1 MQDNPIL
8 RNFKNLSILLVY
20 CLTFALISFLIL
32 IFGLGIDYKTSI
44 ADSIVSAIF
53 LCGFTIIWF
62 YPARYISIEQNKL
75 LKVLI
80 SHEISAI
87 ISSAIW
93 ILLIHITMVQV
104 LGFENEYQNFFYE
117 TLIWRFLVGWVL
129 YALVVSFYYLV
140 SYYNEL
146 KERAVKES
154 ELKNLI
160 TQAELR
166 SLKFQINPHFIFNSL
181 NSMSALTEI
190 DPKKAKEMIIKL
202 ADFLRY
208 ILATNDREKNKL
220 SEELKNIRLYLE
232 IEKIRFEDKFDYSEN
247 IDEECKKAEIPNML
261 LQPLFE
267 NVIKHAVYETLDKVQ
282 LTLNCKYDEGYLNIQ
297 LQNNFDESAKPRK
310 GAGVGL
316 KNISDRLNLIYHR
329 EDLMEVKKEK
339 GIFRVDLYI
348 PCEDQLEK
356 INQGTNEKE

>member
-8 RNFKNLSILLVY
+8 KNFKNLSILLVY
-20 CLTFALISFLIL
+20 CLLYAVISFLIL
-32 IFGLGIDYKTSI
+32 YFGLQVDIKTCV
-44 ADSIVSAIF
+44 ADSLVSTIL

-62 YPARYISIEQNKL
+62 YPAKYISIEEYKFIKL
-75 LKVLI
+75 LV

-87 ISSAIW
+87 ISSGLWA
-93 ILLIHITMVQV
+93 LLTYIVMVPI
-104 LGFENEYQNFFYE
+104 LGFEEKYQNFFYH

-129 YALVVSFYYLV
+129 YAMVVSFYYLV
-140 SYYNEL
+140 SYYTEFQ
-146 KERAVKES
+146 ERSVKES

-160 TQAELR
+160 TQAELK

-208 ILATNDREKNKL
+208 ILATNEREKNKL
-220 SEELKNIRLYLE
+220 SEELKNIRLYLD
-232 IEKIRFEDKFDYSEN
+232 IEKIRFEDKFDYSEEIN
-247 IDEECKKAEIPNML
+247 EDCNKAEIPNMI

-267 NVIKHAVYETLDKVQ
+267 NVIKHAVYETFDKVL
-282 LTLNCKYDEGYLNIQ
+282 LTLKCSFDDGYLKIH
-297 LQNNFDESAKPRK
+297 LQNNFDESTKSRK

-316 KNISDRLNLIYHR
+316 KNINDRLNLIYR
-329 EDLMEVKKEK
+329 RNDLMEVKKEK
-339 GIFRVDLYI
+339 GIFSVTLFI
-348 PCEDQLEK
+348 PCEEQSKTK
-356 INQGTNEKE
+356 ILNTNEKK